1 MIMSYIL
8 LLIFLYYMFLNS
20 FSFDI
25 VGYTSIAVVSLIV
38 LILTIFRPNLTKV
51 LYVSLILRIIII
63 FINTYVA
70 PIPNSFGDTTNF
82 QDIAY
87 EWSQYNFIDL
97 VYLFPAFTSNSISW
111 LLAFFYFLFGFS
123 QLLGHSLSLLFGM
136 ISIYMVWSVLNKIWG
151 ETVANKTIWIF
162 ALFPTVVLYSCLILR
177 EVYIIFFIIF
187 VLDGIV
193 DWYQK
198 KKIVSL
204 VQIFIGFLFA
214 TFFHTAMIFG
224 LVVFFAIL
232 LMQTSIILFL
242 NLKNLNLNL
251 KNFLVFLLLMLSIL
265 FIYKQ
270 DYRFSKIGSLKD
282 IDGKK
287 SLIFKHMKDFSTG
300 DASYPSWTV
309 PKKVDDIYV
318 VGPMR
323 IMYFLFSP
331 FPWDVK
337 KNSHMLGTLDGFFYL
352 YLTFLIIINI
362 KIILSNPIL
371 RIIFSIFLVYLVVYG
386 ISIGN
391 FGTGIRHRTKLFV
404 ILIILVAPFIPKLS
418 FSSKGHHR

>member
-1 MIMSYIL
+1 
-8 LLIFLYYMFLNS
+8 MFLNS

-198 KKIVSL
+198 KKNC
-204 VQIFIGFLFA
+204 FISSNFYWFYICD
-214 TFFHTAMIFG
+214 FFSYSNDFWISC
-224 LVVFFAIL
+224 FFCN
-232 LMQTSIILFL
+232 IIHA
-242 NLKNLNLNL
+242 NLNN
-251 KNFLVFLLLMLSIL
+251 I
-265 FIYKQ
+265 
-270 DYRFSKIGSLKD
+270 
-282 IDGKK
+282 
-287 SLIFKHMKDFSTG
+287 IFKFE
-300 DASYPSWTV
+300 
-309 PKKVDDIYV
+309 
-318 VGPMR
+318 
-323 IMYFLFSP
+323 
-331 FPWDVK
+331 
-337 KNSHMLGTLDGFFYL
+337 
-352 YLTFLIIINI
+352 
-362 KIILSNPIL
+362 
-371 RIIFSIFLVYLVVYG
+371 
-386 ISIGN
+386 
-391 FGTGIRHRTKLFV
+391 KL
-404 ILIILVAPFIPKLS
+404 KLKS
-418 FSSKGHHR
+418 